1 MLFYKNEDM
10 FNIASSTQ
18 GIPNVNDGHMSNNIA
33 IENDTVNTE
42 MNSKSNS
49 NSVDIENVG
58 DSKEVRN
65 NVDASK
71 IWR

>member
-1 MLFYKNEDM
+1 M
-10 FNIASSTQ
+10 
-18 GIPNVNDGHMSNNIA
+18 NDGDMSNNIA

-49 NSVDIENVG
+49 NLVDIENVG

-71 IWR
+71 I